1 MATILPTTPIEMPDL
16 AGQAFKLQEYRAGQR
31 QEQAARQRE
40 EADKRRARYG
50 IDKAYGEAGNIGQL
64 MPRYRPTVQAAFDEY
79 ISNGE
84 QLAYSGLDTDRNA
97 FLESQAKFNALLG
110 SAQAKSEIGLKNIN
124 SFYNTPSEFA
134 VTGEQFVNLL
144 DNFNSQAAGEEELMD
159 VTTAFRI
166 PTSEKLKFMQPN
178 ELAQEAVGVILGP
191 KKSDFSPD
199 GVSFNKSQAIDFAQN
214 QWLPSML
221 TQDTD
226 AYNKAIIYGA
236 RKRGWK
242 GLNNRPLSTSDVEE
256 LISLPQDQKD
266 LLLGEYVNDTMNQIR
281 QTVPNSIGE
290 YKQENA
296 GNRTVREERLATL
309 KFNPQ
314 DLQQTVT
321 KSGSSKKSIVQENVN
336 MYVLPS
342 DMWIKTDKGES
353 ITRFG
358 VGGNNSIWIKK
369 SKVDPITKQVIDL
382 GIKKATNDEKNYLR
396 AELGDFYDV
405 YLSKKDPAGVL

>member
-1 MATILPTTPIEMPDL
+1 MAVILPTTPIEMPDL

-31 QEQAARQRE
+31 QEQAAQQRD

-79 ISNGE
+79 ISKGE
-84 QLAYSGLDTDRNA
+84 QLAYSGMDTDRNA

-221 TQDTD
+221 TPGSD

-236 RKRGWK
+236 RKTGWK
-242 GLNNRPLSTSDVEE
+242 GLNNRELSASDVEE
-256 LISLPQDQKD
+256 IRTLPQDQKD
-266 LLLGEYVNDTMNQIR
+266 LLVGEYVNDTMNQIR
-281 QTVPNSIGE
+281 QSVPNSIGE
-290 YKQENA
+290 YDKKEEDSMTDSESKKYMNLAPADTKVQPGTLNVRGGKSTFTPVDGKVTVSMYELPSNLFIGTRKYDIA
-296 GNRTVREERLATL
+296 GFGKGSDGRDYIRTISKTEDGEVRETRRLTKEDRSVL
-309 KFNPQ
+309 KNK
-314 DLQQTVT
+314 L
-321 KSGSSKKSIVQENVN
+321 
-336 MYVLPS
+336 
-342 DMWIKTDKGES
+342 KGAYYEY
-353 ITRFG
+353 F
-358 VGGNNSIWIKK
+358 
-369 SKVDPITKQVIDL
+369 D
-382 GIKKATNDEKNYLR
+382 Y
-396 AELGDFYDV
+396 
-405 YLSKKDPAGVL
+405 

>member
-1 MATILPTTPIEMPDL
+1 M
-16 AGQAFKLQEYRAGQR
+16 
-31 QEQAARQRE
+31 
-40 EADKRRARYG
+40 
-50 IDKAYGEAGNIGQL
+50 
-64 MPRYRPTVQAAFDEY
+64 
-79 ISNGE
+79 
-84 QLAYSGLDTDRNA
+84 DTDRNA

-144 DNFNSQAAGEEELMD
+144 DNFNSQAAGEEEIMD

-178 ELAQEAVGVILGP
+178 ELAQEAVDVILGP
-191 KKSDFSPD
+191 KKNDFSPD

-221 TQDTD
+221 TPGSD

-236 RKRGWK
+236 RNIGWK
-242 GLNNRPLSTSDVEE
+242 NLNKRPLSASDVEE

-296 GNRTVREERLATL
+296 GNRTEREKRLATL

>member
-1 MATILPTTPIEMPDL
+1 MAVILPTTPIEMPDL

-31 QEQAARQRE
+31 QEQAAQQRD

-79 ISNGE
+79 ISKGE
-84 QLAYSGLDTDRNA
+84 QLAYSGMDTDRNA

-199 GVSFNKSQAIDFAQN
+199 GVSFNKSQAINFAQN

-221 TQDTD
+221 TPGSDS
-226 AYNKAIIYGA
+226 YNKAIIYGA
-236 RKRGWK
+236 RKTGWK
-242 GLNNRPLSTSDVEE
+242 GLNNRELSAADVEE
-256 LISLPQDQKD
+256 IRTLPQEQKD
-266 LLLGEYVNDTMNQIR
+266 LLVGEYVNDTMNQIR
-281 QTVPNSIGE
+281 QNVPNSIGE
-290 YKQENA
+290 YDREKGSDNMTDSESKKYMNLAPADTKVQPGTLNVRGGKSTFTPVDGKVTVSMYELPSNLFIGTRKYDIA
-296 GNRTVREERLATL
+296 GFGKGSDGRDYIRTISKTEDGEVRETRRLTKEDRSVL
-309 KFNPQ
+309 KNK
-314 DLQQTVT
+314 L
-321 KSGSSKKSIVQENVN
+321 
-336 MYVLPS
+336 
-342 DMWIKTDKGES
+342 KGAYYEY
-353 ITRFG
+353 F
-358 VGGNNSIWIKK
+358 
-369 SKVDPITKQVIDL
+369 D
-382 GIKKATNDEKNYLR
+382 Y
-396 AELGDFYDV
+396 
-405 YLSKKDPAGVL
+405 

>member
-1 MATILPTTPIEMPDL
+1 MAVILPTTPIEMPDL

-31 QEQAARQRE
+31 QEQAAQQRD

-79 ISNGE
+79 ISKGE
-84 QLAYSGLDTDRNA
+84 QLAYSGMDTDRNA

-144 DNFNSQAAGEEELMD
+144 DNFNSQAAGEEEIMD

-178 ELAQEAVGVILGP
+178 ELAEEAVGVILGP

-199 GVSFNKSQAIDFAQN
+199 GVSFNKSQAINFAQN

-242 GLNNRPLSTSDVEE
+242 GLNNRPLSASDVEE
-256 LISLPQDQKD
+256 LIALPQDQKD

-290 YKQENA
+290 YDKKEEDSMTDSDSKKYMNLAPSDTKVQPGTLRVRGGKSTFTPVDGKVTVSMYELPSNLFIGTRKYDIA
-296 GNRTVREERLATL
+296 GFGKGSDGRDYIRTISKTEDGEVRETRRLTKEDRSVL
-309 KFNPQ
+309 KNK
-314 DLQQTVT
+314 L
-321 KSGSSKKSIVQENVN
+321 
-336 MYVLPS
+336 
-342 DMWIKTDKGES
+342 KGAYYEY
-353 ITRFG
+353 F
-358 VGGNNSIWIKK
+358 
-369 SKVDPITKQVIDL
+369 D
-382 GIKKATNDEKNYLR
+382 Y
-396 AELGDFYDV
+396 
-405 YLSKKDPAGVL
+405 